1 MSHYMNEENE
11 RGSFSG
17 LNNLPYRENLT
28 EKK

>member
-1 MSHYMNEENE
+1 MLYYMNEENE

-17 LNNLPYRENLT
+17 LSNLLYRENLI